1 VAERLGSA
9 AGQSVGWGQEQS
21 LATPEKQKTVTTKDP
36 QSIYTALIEPRTI
49 RPGKTVKA
57 VIVLFLSQGFL
68 VSRNE
73 SSRDL
78 FPMKIEFEEAD
89 GLTATS
95 ISFPADQWRNFAFH
109 DDAMRKAELLE
120 PPMSPLMGTPPRR
133 GPQ

>member
-1 VAERLGSA
+1 VA
-9 AGQSVGWGQEQS
+9 
-21 LATPEKQKTVTTKDP
+21 
-36 QSIYTALIEPRTI
+36 
-49 RPGKTVKA
+49 
-57 VIVLFLSQGFL
+57 VLFLGQGFF
-68 VSRNE
+68 VWRNE